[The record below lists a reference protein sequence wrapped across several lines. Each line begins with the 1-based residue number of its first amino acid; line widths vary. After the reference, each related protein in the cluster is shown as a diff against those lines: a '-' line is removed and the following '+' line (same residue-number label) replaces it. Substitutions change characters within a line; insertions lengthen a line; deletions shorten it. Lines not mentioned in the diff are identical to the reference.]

1 MLKLSEN
8 LSKTLFFVLS
18 ILQFLLIAV
27 ANHYSKIAG
36 SLFDYKTGATG
47 DTNLAEPYQHLSNIF
62 FCFWLSTLVLA
73 VFLGAISPAKQRTV
87 IFLLPVLIFPAL
99 EFMYV
104 LITSFQA

>member
-1 MLKLSEN
+1 MLILSEK
-8 LSKTLFFVLS
+8 LSKTLFFILC
-18 ILQFLLIAV
+18 ILQFFLITV

-47 DTNLAEPYQHLSNIF
+47 DINLAEPYLHLSNIL
-62 FCFWLSTLVLA
+62 FCFWFSTVVLA
-73 VFLGAISPAKQRTV
+73 VFLGAISPVKQRTV